1 MKKIINYPANQL
13 EFKVKKHWWIWALGL
28 LFNFFA
34 ISGAIRGYYFLL
46 IIVIIADLIV
56 IPDACHY
63 KYVIDDKFLDVKG
76 IGFPGPVILL
86 ASITIVEEY
95 AIMTFRGFGLKIFT
109 DTVGG
114 HMRVKYM
121 EGRREK
127 ALIISPKDRIGF
139 LNALG
144 SRVDKSVITTNQGFE
159 FVQGKK
165 SKPE

>member
-1 MKKIINYPANQL
+1 MKKIINYPKNQL
-13 EFKVKKHWWIWALGL
+13 EFKIKKHWWMWVLGL

-34 ISGAIRGYYFLL
+34 ISAAVRGYYFLL
-46 IIVIIADLIV
+46 IIVLIADLIV

-76 IGFPGPVILL
+76 IGFPGPVIFL
-86 ASITIVEEY
+86 ASITVVEEV

-114 HMRVKYM
+114 HMRIKYM

-127 ALIISPKDRIGF
+127 AVIISPKNRTGF
-139 LNALG
+139 LDALG
-144 SRVDKSVITTNQGFE
+144 SRVDKGVIIADRGFE
-159 FVQGKK
+159 FIQGKK